1 MRNKLLGLL
10 AILATSFGAYSQTAR
25 VMAIHNS
32 ADPLVDTVDVWI
44 VTPLGSEKLVDNLG
58 FRQATGF
65 INAPAGIDF
74 RLAFALKNSTLI
86 TDTVVGF
93 GFNLAANA
101 TYVLLA
107 QGNVGAGF
115 NPQKDFKLHVVTPA
129 FERNSTGG
137 DSTTAVIVHGSTD
150 APNVDIAVRK
160 GNNELALIENLA
172 YDANTG
178 YIKLTED
185 DYYVDVMPA
194 GSPSGSLLTYAAPL
208 KTLNAGDSALVV
220 FASGYL
226 NPANNSNGPGFGIYV
241 ALSNGTVLPLPVVST
256 FRLQAFHNCAD
267 QVADSV
273 DVWLINRTTNTNTRL
288 ISNFAFRKATPF
300 IDAPANQNIA
310 IGVTLPGAAIA
321 DTVYVES
328 IGGVPGGSTVIAV
341 ASGVLDPSKFENNPS
356 STPIGFE
363 IVGITGV
370 EKSPEAGKVALQ
382 VFHGA
387 SDAPAVDVN
396 ARGVG
401 TLFSNLVFK
410 EPSEGYLTVTPQSYT
425 IDIAA
430 AGTSTV
436 VASYT
441 APLTGFAD
449 SALVVFASGFLSPNS
464 PEGKDEGPRF
474 ALVAVTAGGNTIELP
489 MFTGLS
495 NINRMPE
502 GISVYPNPV
511 EDVVN
516 VAVKELV
523 NTNYNVTI
531 TDITGKVIFNNQL
544 NDMLNNNAASINVSN
559 FNKGMYFIMLSNE
572 QGTSTQKIIVR

>member
-1 MRNKLLGLL
+1 M
-10 AILATSFGAYSQTAR
+10 
-25 VMAIHNS
+25 
-32 ADPLVDTVDVWI
+32 
-44 VTPLGSEKLVDNLG
+44 
-58 FRQATGF
+58 
-65 INAPAGIDF
+65 
-74 RLAFALKNSTLI
+74 
-86 TDTVVGF
+86 
-93 GFNLAANA
+93 
-101 TYVLLA
+101 
-107 QGNVGAGF
+107 
-115 NPQKDFKLHVVTPA
+115 VTPA
-129 FERNSTGG
+129 FERNTTGG

-178 YIKLTED
+178 YIKLAED
-185 DYYVDVMPA
+185 DYYVDVMAA
-194 GSPSGSLLTYAAPL
+194 GSPAGSLLTYAAPL

-241 ALSNGTVLPLPVVST
+241 ALSNGAVLPLPVVST

-267 QVADSV
+267 PVADSV
-273 DVWLINRTTNTNTRL
+273 DVWLINRTTNINTRL

-300 IDAPANQNIA
+300 IDAPANQDIA
-310 IGVTLPGAAIA
+310 IGVTLPGAAIT

-328 IGGVPGGSTVIAV
+328 IGGVPGGVTLIAV

-356 STPIGFE
+356 GKSIGFE
-363 IVGITGV
+363 IIGIPGA

-410 EPSEGYLTVTPQSYT
+410 EPSEGYLTVAPQSYT

-449 SALVVFASGFLSPNS
+449 SALVVFASGFLSPNV
-464 PEGKDEGPRF
+464 PEGRDEGPRF

-489 MFTGLS
+489 VFTGLS

-502 GISVYPNPV
+502 GISVYPNPA

-516 VAVKELV
+516 IAVKELV

-531 TDITGKVIFNNQL
+531 TDITGKVVFNNQL
-544 NDMLNNNAASINVSN
+544 NDMLNNNTATINVSN
-559 FNKGMYFIMLSNE
+559 FNKGMYFIYLSNDK
-572 QGTSTQKIIVR
+572 GTSTQKLIVR

>member
-115 NPQKDFKLHVVTPA
+115 NPQKDFKLHVVAPA
-129 FERNSTGG
+129 FERNLTGG

-160 GNNELALIENLA
+160 GNDELALIEDLA

-178 YIKLTED
+178 YIKLSED
-185 DYYVDVMPA
+185 DYFVDVMAAGTPA
-194 GSPSGSLLTYAAPL
+194 GSLLTYAAPL

-226 NPANNSNGPGFGIYV
+226 NPANNNNGPGFGIYV

-267 QVADSV
+267 PVADSV

-288 ISNFAFRKATPF
+288 ISNFSFRKATPF
-300 IDAPANQNIA
+300 IDAPANQDIA
-310 IGVTLPGAAIA
+310 IGVTLPGASIA

-328 IGGVPGGSTVIAV
+328 IGGVPAGYTVIAV

-356 STPIGFE
+356 GTPLNFE
-363 IVGITGV
+363 IVGIPGL

-401 TLFSNLVFK
+401 TLFSNLTFK
-410 EPSEGYLTVTPQSYT
+410 EPSEGYLTVAPQSYT

-449 SALVVFASGFLSPNS
+449 SALVVFASGFLSPNV
-464 PEGKDEGPRF
+464 PEGKDVGNGF

-502 GISVYPNPV
+502 GISVYPNPA

-516 VAVKELV
+516 ITVKELT
-523 NTNYNVTI
+523 NINYNVTI
-531 TDITGKVIFNNQL
+531 TDITGKTVFNNQL
-544 NDMLNNNAASINVSN
+544 NSMLNNNAASINISN
-559 FNKGMYFIMLSNE
+559 FNKGMYFIYLTNE
-572 QGTSTQKIIVR
+572 QGTSTQKLIVR

>member
-1 MRNKLLGLL
+1 
-10 AILATSFGAYSQTAR
+10 
-25 VMAIHNS
+25 MAIHNS

-93 GFNLAANA
+93 GFNLAANT

-115 NPQKDFKLHVVTPA
+115 NPQKDFKLHVVAPA

-160 GNNELALIENLA
+160 GNDELALIENLA

-178 YIKLTED
+178 YIKLSED
-185 DYYVDVMPA
+185 DYFVDVMAAGTPA
-194 GSPSGSLLTYAAPL
+194 GSLLTYAAPL

-241 ALSNGTVLPLPVVST
+241 ALSNGTVLPLPVLST

-267 QVADSV
+267 PVADSV

-300 IDAPANQNIA
+300 IDAPANQDIA
-310 IGVTLPGAAIA
+310 IGVTLPGASIA

-328 IGGVPGGSTVIAV
+328 IGGVPAGYTVIAV

-356 STPIGFE
+356 GTPLNFE
-363 IVGITGV
+363 IVGIPGL

-401 TLFSNLVFK
+401 TLFSNLTFK
-410 EPSEGYLTVTPQSYT
+410 ESSEGYLTVAPQSYT

-449 SALVVFASGFLSPNS
+449 SALVVFASGFLS
-464 PEGKDEGPRF
+464 
-474 ALVAVTAGGNTIELP
+474 
-489 MFTGLS
+489 
-495 NINRMPE
+495 
-502 GISVYPNPV
+502 
-511 EDVVN
+511 
-516 VAVKELV
+516 
-523 NTNYNVTI
+523 
-531 TDITGKVIFNNQL
+531 
-544 NDMLNNNAASINVSN
+544 
-559 FNKGMYFIMLSNE
+559 
-572 QGTSTQKIIVR
+572 